1 MLILF
6 PATFNLFVVSR
17 FTRPTFPPLPLTGG
31 GGGGGCSPVYP
42 PEQLSLSS
50 VLTYPTPNN
59 TTYTSP
65 VLTRITDILL
75 QSYDRLYKVL

>member
-6 PATFNLFVVSR
+6 PATFNLFVVAR
-17 FTRPTFPPLPLTGG
+17 YTRPTFPPLPLTGG
-31 GGGGGCSPVYP
+31 GGGGGGVGSIS